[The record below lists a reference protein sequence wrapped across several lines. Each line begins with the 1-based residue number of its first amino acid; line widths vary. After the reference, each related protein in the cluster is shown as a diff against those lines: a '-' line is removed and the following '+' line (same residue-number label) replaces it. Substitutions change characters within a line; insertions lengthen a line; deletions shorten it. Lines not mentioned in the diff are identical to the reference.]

1 MNSFYGGKQGS
12 SFIIAQTYTTIQE
25 MLDDF
30 GKNNRSCAVNFD
42 EYVLI
47 NTVNKNNPENGQ
59 VFRRGYDYNSSR
71 KIKTYQPTYGPN
83 PYETIEVPA
92 NGAIYIGTIVGPA
105 GRAPIFNFGNYEEV
119 QDSCALLTRTFTDI
133 GLNKDD
139 SQQTIVTTLNK
150 NYPNGKEIL
159 KEEES
164 EKSFYSLKIVD
175 NVEAPS
181 IYLYF
186 CYDNKYKLSNQE
198 YGGWYAVDS
207 RPSTGEDEYRIETNS
222 LVPGV
227 TYSYDETNNSLIY
240 EYDKDKNRHIKLG
253 INKINEDKIN
263 KGKEIEAEDMPYQDS
278 IDWTYCTIRN
288 ENLEDSTAYV
298 GFRFAYPVV
307 EFETK
312 QVSAY
317 HNRNDKTD
325 EEGDDK
331 ATRHFDNVNLITRMV
346 RDYAVDE
353 EGNLTDVVEN
363 RPATKNDIEKHP
375 FYSLWEIAIPKG
387 IKGDCIHNFR
397 VIAANENVKAFD
409 LKDGELQYNE
419 NNLVKVKNYSEHQQ
433 DDIEKKRKIFVFDF
447 VSYDRIP
454 TGDMQTIYAGD
465 YNVFAEKEAINLSH
479 NGELTFTYTHDDQY
493 KTPEED
499 WIHWID
505 AMKFADDGTI
515 TITFND
521 RGWNGNKNI
530 DIDITPHDDIINGV
544 LTKDKLIKWINK
556 VSLDTDNGEIYI
568 EFNNNTITGEHIKT
582 KNIGTDEDPKEVSYY
597 QDYLTWVKDITFDD
611 FGTVTTDYTTE
622 YNGEGKNDEGNR
634 VQKHLIHWIKQMNF
648 ADDGTLTVNFNNNSL
663 NDGQIENG
671 NITLPQLIKW
681 ITEVKLNKENGKFE
695 IDFNYPEKTNK
706 DGSVIPNTKTHYETD
721 LTWVKDIT
729 FKTDGTVITDYTTEY
744 DGEDKDENGNRVQQY
759 LMSWINQMAF
769 NDDGTV
775 IINFNNN
782 SLNDGQINQGIL
794 KKEKLINWINHISLD
809 KETGR
814 IYIEF
819 NNDSIVGENISK
831 KTINTEEG
839 SKEVSYYQDYL
850 TWVKDI
856 TFDENGTITTDYTTD
871 FNEGVDKR
879 VQSQLIK
886 WIKEVSLNED
896 NGHFNI
902 TFNQFKE
909 NEDGTLSDE
918 FQQYNNNLQ
927 WIKNIEIDNHGT
939 VKYDGT
945 QQDYSQNKLIK
956 WINEFSLDED
966 DGHLVIKFNNDQ
978 FNTGQVEQLDD
989 ENQISIIDKK
999 LTWVKDIQIDP
1010 NDGQVTIDYTNLDN
1024 DTNTKLQWIKNITIA
1039 NDGTVEYD
1047 GTQQDSTQEKLLT
1060 WITSC
1065 SFNETT
1071 GNLKVNFN
1079 NNKTVN
1085 NINTTIN
1092 FIKQVAVT
1100 PTGQVLVL
1108 YSDPNKQGTISY
1120 NGINGWTQMS
1130 QLSYSQ
1136 YLSVDSTDTTK
1147 NNVINNLTPGASCYW
1162 IEEIE

>member
-92 NGAIYIGTIVGPA
+92 NGAVYIGTIVGPA

-119 QDSCALLTRTFTDI
+119 QDSCALLTRTFTDM
-133 GLNKDD
+133 GLNKSD

-150 NYPNGKEIL
+150 NYPNGKEVL
-159 KEEES
+159 KEGEK

-175 NVEAPS
+175 NLEAPS
-181 IYLYF
+181 IYYYF

-207 RPSTGEDEYRIETNS
+207 RPATGEDEYRIETNS

-227 TYSYDETNNSLIY
+227 TYSYDETNDSLIY
-240 EYDKDKNRHIKLG
+240 EYDKDKNRHMKLG
-253 INKINEDKIN
+253 INKINEDKID

-317 HNRNDKTD
+317 YNRNDKTD

-353 EGNLTDVVEN
+353 EGNPTDVVEN

-397 VIAANENVKAFD
+397 VITANKDVQAFD

-419 NNLVKVKNYSEHQQ
+419 NNLVKVKDYPGQQ
-433 DDIEKKRKIFVFDF
+433 DDIEKERKIFVFDF

-454 TGDMQTIYAGD
+454 TGDMQTIYVGD
-465 YNVFAEKEAINLSH
+465 YNVFKENEAVKLSH

-493 KTPEED
+493 KTPQDD

-505 AMKFADDGTI
+505 AMHFNENGTVI
-515 TITFND
+515 ITFND
-521 RGWNGNKNI
+521 STWKVDQSDNQDKIENGI
-530 DIDITPHDDIINGV
+530 
-544 LTKDKLIKWINK
+544 LTK
-556 VSLDTDNGEIYI
+556 T
-568 EFNNNTITGEHIKT
+568 
-582 KNIGTDEDPKEVSYY
+582 
-597 QDYLTWVKDITFDD
+597 
-611 FGTVTTDYTTE
+611 
-622 YNGEGKNDEGNR
+622 
-634 VQKHLIHWIKQMNF
+634 HLIHWINNMNF
-648 ADDGTLTVNFNNNSL
+648 ADDGTVTVDFNNEDL
-663 NDGQIENG
+663 NDGQIESGKIN
-671 NITLPQLIKW
+671 LPQLIKW

-721 LTWVKDIT
+721 LTWVKNIT

-744 DGEDKDENGNRVQQY
+744 DGEGKDENGNRVQEY

-782 SLNDGQINQGIL
+782 SLNDGQINQGVL
-794 KKEKLINWINHISLD
+794 KRDKLINWINHISLD
-809 KETGR
+809 KETGK

-819 NNDSIVGENISK
+819 NNDSIVGENINK

-839 SKEVSYYQDYL
+839 SKTVSYYQDYL

-856 TFDENGTITTDYTTD
+856 TFDANGTITTDYTTD

-886 WIKEVSLNED
+886 WIKEVSLDED

-927 WIKNIEIDNHGT
+927 WIKNIEIDDNGT

-945 QQDYSQNKLIK
+945 QQDSSQNKLIK

-966 DGHLVIKFNNDQ
+966 NGHLLIKFNNDQ
-978 FNTGQVEQLDD
+978 FNTGQVEKLDD

-999 LTWVKDIQIDP
+999 LTWVKDIQINPD
-1010 NDGQVTIDYTNLDN
+1010 DGQVTIDYTNLDN
-1024 DTNTKLQWIKNITIA
+1024 DTSTKLQWIKNIIIQD
-1039 NDGTVEYD
+1039 DGTVEYD
-1047 GTQQDSTQEKLLT
+1047 GTQHDNKQEKLIHWINNINFSNDGTITIQFNNDSLNPGGNSQIQNGVLNLPQLFT

-1065 SFNETT
+1065 SFDETT

-1108 YSDPNKQGTISY
+1108 YSDPNKQGVISY

-1136 YLSVDSTDTTK
+1136 YLSVDSADTTK